1 MIAMKDCVGKVAL
14 VTGGSRGIGR
24 AICVALAEAGA
35 RIFVNYSANS
45 AAAEET
51 VALCRQA
58 GAEASSI
65 GFDVGQSA
73 AVDGGFETILQT
85 AGKIDILVNNAGIAK
100 DGLLMRFK
108 DEDWQRVIDT
118 NLSGA
123 FYCCRAATR
132 SMMKNRYGRIINIS
146 SVVGEMGNAGQAAYV
161 ASKAGLIG
169 MTKSIARELASR
181 NITVNAVAPGYIE
194 TDMTG
199 ALDEKKREELLKV
212 VPLARIG
219 SAADIAEAVR
229 FLASDK
235 ASYITGQTLSVNGG
249 MYM

>member
-1 MIAMKDCVGKVAL
+1 MKDCAGRVAL

-24 AICVALAEAGA
+24 AICVALAESGA
-35 RIFVNYSANS
+35 RVFVNYGANS
-45 AAAEET
+45 AAADET
-51 VALCRQA
+51 VALCKQA
-58 GAEASSI
+58 GAEATAI
-65 GFDVGQSA
+65 GFDVGKSA
-73 AVDGGFETILQT
+73 SVDAGFESILQA

-123 FYCCRAATR
+123 FYCCRAATK

-199 ALDEKKREELLKV
+199 SLDEKKREELLKV